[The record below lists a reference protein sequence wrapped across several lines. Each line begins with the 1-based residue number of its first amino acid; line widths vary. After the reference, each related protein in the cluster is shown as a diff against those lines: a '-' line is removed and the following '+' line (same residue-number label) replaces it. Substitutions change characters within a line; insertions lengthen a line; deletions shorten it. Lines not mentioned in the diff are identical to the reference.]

1 MRFLRILPLVWARIT
16 WSLSSFTR
24 NIAFG
29 NSSVTV
35 PENSIISSLDIC
47 PHRLSD
53 TTAICAR
60 PRLWSSCSSPGL
72 FSVQGLQPH
81 RHAARM
87 SLQPLGFGK
96 QHGGRPDFGQGILIA
111 RNPGGALEKIE
122 HRKARGKARTAPRRQ
137 HMVGA
142 GHVIAHRFRGQGAE
156 KDGSGM
162 ADAAKT

>member
-53 TTAICAR
+53 TAGICAR
-60 PRLWSSCSSPGL
+60 PWLWSSCSSPGL

-81 RHAARM
+81 RYAPRM
-87 SLQPLGFGK
+87 GLQPLGFGK
-96 QHGGRPDFGQGILIA
+96 QHGSRADFGQGILIA
-111 RNPGGALEKIE
+111 RNPGGSLEKIE
-122 HRKARGKARTAPRRQ
+122 HGKARGKARTAPGGQ
-137 HMVGA
+137 HMVGT
-142 GHVIAHRFRGQGAE
+142 GHVIPYRFRRQG
-156 KDGSGM
+156 
-162 ADAAKT
+162 